1 MGCARRRFT
10 LPRRSSAKA
19 AASTSPASCAV
30 STPARG
36 SPGDLGLPPQAGL
49 STTPPPTSGELVP
62 RDVNSLTFGWSAA
75 AGEGKTSGPLCS
87 AQKLLSKGMNWPE
100 LVGVAGARG

>member
-49 STTPPPTSGELVP
+49 STTSPNLGGTGPTGCKQLDIWLECSSWGGK
-62 RDVNSLTFGWSAA
+62 DFWASLFRSEAA
-75 AGEGKTSGPLCS
+75 F
-87 AQKLLSKGMNWPE
+87 
-100 LVGVAGARG
+100 